1 VSEQFLN
8 GTSAH
13 YRLLSATVLD
23 GSSGAVQQLVVVV
36 AAAAAIVVVSIIII
50 IIIIIRAHR
59 IARCGAAY
67 CY

>member
-23 GSSGAVQQLVVVV
+23 GSSGAVFRCQYCSNLLLLLLLLQLLLLLVLLLLLLLLLG
-36 AAAAAIVVVSIIII
+36 
-50 IIIIIRAHR
+50 R
-59 IARCGAAY
+59 IA
-67 CY
+67 